1 MTNGI
6 DAIEIHR
13 IGGVLDRH
21 GDRFLHKIYTDREI
35 AHCRGQLSEL
45 AARFAAKEA
54 ISKALG
60 TGLRGVYWREMEIV
74 FDSRGKPLVVLH
86 GNALRRAEELGIQD
100 LGVSLTHSQ
109 DFAIASVVGL
119 ISDPD

>member
-13 IGGVLDRH
+13 IRQVHERH
-21 GDRFLHKIYTDREI
+21 GGRFLRKIYTEREI
-35 AHCRGQLSEL
+35 AHCRGQHSEL

-60 TGLRGVYWREMEIV
+60 TGLHGVYWREMEIIS
-74 FDSRGKPLVVLH
+74 DARGKPLVVLH
-86 GNALRRAEELGIQD
+86 GNALRRAEKLGVQD
-100 LGVSLTHSQ
+100 LGVSLTHSR